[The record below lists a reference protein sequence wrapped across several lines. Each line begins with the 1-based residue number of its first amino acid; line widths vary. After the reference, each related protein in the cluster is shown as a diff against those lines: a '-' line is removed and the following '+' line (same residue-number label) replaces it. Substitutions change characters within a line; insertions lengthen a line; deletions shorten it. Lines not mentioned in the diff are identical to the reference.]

1 MISHL
6 NQSKVDALI
15 LEYETQ
21 GPHELV
27 RLMNMQRELAA
38 QSYWYSQLLG
48 QVAKDYRTA
57 RVNRKTENALI
68 IAKSKASSV
77 AARVAEAEANH
88 HYRELYR
95 AEYEL
100 EGRLVAGKLQIGAI
114 NKVLDS
120 MRQEISD
127 LKKEKEAT
135 LQGQY

>member
-21 GPHELV
+21 GPHELIP
-27 RLMNMQRELAA
+27 LMDMQRKLSA
-38 QSYWYSQLLG
+38 QSYWYAKLLG
-48 QVAKDYRTA
+48 D
-57 RVNRKTENALI
+57 
-68 IAKSKASSV
+68 IAKEYRAFRVRRKSYLTINVQKSSQTSNAAREAEVKASKT
-77 AARVAEAEANH
+77 
-88 HYRELYR
+88 YRDLE
-95 AEYEL
+95 EQEETL
-100 EGRLVAGKLQIGAI
+100 EGRKEAGRLQLGAI

-135 LQGQY
+135 LKGQV

>member
-1 MISHL
+1 MNL
-6 NQSKVDALI
+6 DQSKVDAII
-15 LEYETQ
+15 LRYETQ
-21 GPHELV
+21 GPHELIP
-27 RLMNMQRELAA
+27 LMDMQRELAA

-114 NKVLDS
+114 KY
-120 MRQEISD
+120 R
-127 LKKEKEAT
+127 T
-135 LQGQY
+135 